1 MHITKHHLYRDIV
14 TFLYFSLDVPLD
26 GPALPVGVN
35 DATTFVQEGTEN
47 KERTITNNRDKDKVR
62 DMDKVKVW
70 DQDNVLMSAVAGQ
83 MEGDARYVPIFFEAL
98 FYISQKIPS
107 DQRTIR
113 NIWMHHP
120 LQRSRISLLQLP
132 KVRQF
137 ANFLNFLQLNLFA

>member
-26 GPALPVGVN
+26 GPALPLGVN

-47 KERTITNNRDKDKVR
+47 KERTITNNKV
-62 DMDKVKVW
+62 KVKVW

-137 ANFLNFLQLNLFA
+137 ANFLNPLQLKHRA

>member
-1 MHITKHHLYRDIV
+1 M
-14 TFLYFSLDVPLD
+14 D
-26 GPALPVGVN
+26 GPIMLRLMGVT
-35 DATTFVQEGTEN
+35 DAMTFVQKGMEN
-47 KERTITNNRDKDKVR
+47 KERTITKIRHKVKVR
-62 DMDKVKVW
+62 DR
-70 DQDNVLMSAVAGQ
+70 DNVLMSAVAGQ

-137 ANFLNFLQLNLFA
+137 ANFLNPLQLKHRA

>member
-1 MHITKHHLYRDIV
+1 MLRLMGVRDV
-14 TFLYFSLDVPLD
+14 M
-26 GPALPVGVN
+26 
-35 DATTFVQEGTEN
+35 TFVQKGTEN
-47 KERTITNNRDKDKVR
+47 KEKMITNNRDKDKVR

-137 ANFLNFLQLNLFA
+137 ANFLNLLQLKHRARPRLDA

>member
-1 MHITKHHLYRDIV
+1 M
-14 TFLYFSLDVPLD
+14 D
-26 GPALPVGVN
+26 GPRMLRLMGVT
-35 DATTFVQEGTEN
+35 DAMTFVQKGMEN
-47 KERTITNNRDKDKVR
+47 KERTITKIRHKVKVR
-62 DMDKVKVW
+62 DR
-70 DQDNVLMSAVAGQ
+70 DNVLMSAVAGQ

-137 ANFLNFLQLNLFA
+137 ANFLNLLQLKHRA

>member
-1 MHITKHHLYRDIV
+1 M
-14 TFLYFSLDVPLD
+14 PL
-26 GPALPVGVN
+26 GVN
-35 DATTFVQEGTEN
+35 DAMTFVQEGTEN
-47 KERTITNNRDKDKVR
+47 EERTITNNKVKV
-62 DMDKVKVW
+62 KVKVW

-137 ANFLNFLQLNLFA
+137 ANFLNLLQLKHRA

>member
-1 MHITKHHLYRDIV
+1 M
-14 TFLYFSLDVPLD
+14 D
-26 GPALPVGVN
+26 GPRMLRLMGVT
-35 DATTFVQEGTEN
+35 DAMTFVQKGMEN
-47 KERTITNNRDKDKVR
+47 KERTITKIRHKVKVR
-62 DMDKVKVW
+62 DR
-70 DQDNVLMSAVAGQ
+70 DNVLMSAVAGQ

-137 ANFLNFLQLNLFA
+137 ANFLNPLQLKHRA

>member
-1 MHITKHHLYRDIV
+1 M
-14 TFLYFSLDVPLD
+14 PQD
-26 GPALPVGVN
+26 GPALLLGVN

-47 KERTITNNRDKDKVR
+47 EERTITNNKVKV
-62 DMDKVKVW
+62 KVKVW

-137 ANFLNFLQLNLFA
+137 ANFLNPLQLKHRA

>member
-47 KERTITNNRDKDKVR
+47 EERTITNNKVKV
-62 DMDKVKVW
+62 KVKVW

-83 MEGDARYVPIFFEAL
+83 MEGDVRYVPIFFEAL

-137 ANFLNFLQLNLFA
+137 ANFLNLLQLKHRA

>member
-26 GPALPVGVN
+26 GPALPLGVN

-47 KERTITNNRDKDKVR
+47 KERTITNN
-62 DMDKVKVW
+62 KVKVKNRVKVKVKVR
-70 DQDNVLMSAVAGQ
+70 DNVLMSAVAGQ

-137 ANFLNFLQLNLFA
+137 ANFLNPLQLKHRA